1 MKIYFKNNSDKKIVI
16 ILNGIAHLLKEN
28 SSEIYEVEKNIR
40 LILTTDE
47 EYSYETFSEK
57 RGMTAYHRFITKAS
71 YDFVL
76 EKDTQIFLDVETA
89 RGNNLESYQRVV
101 PKSFDVNLPE
111 AIYLVKNEN
120 EVRKKLSCDEKKLDA
135 FEKKNRKLGRVLT
148 VADKLDD
155 IFVTLCCIFLG
166 IIFLATIIIG
176 LITFTVPTIIILF
189 VVLVLGIIGYK
200 SIKKLVS
207 FIGKNFE
214 GLLNKHGDKL
224 FPCSDMPE
232 GLFKSDESYFE
243 SDYIS
248 AVFKYSTKRK

>member
-76 EKDTQIFLDVETA
+76 EKDAQIFLDVETA
-89 RGNNLESYQRVV
+89 RCNNLESYQRVV

-120 EVRKKLSCDEKKLDA
+120 EIRKNCFA
-135 FEKKNRKLGRVLT
+135 
-148 VADKLDD
+148 
-155 IFVTLCCIFLG
+155 
-166 IIFLATIIIG
+166 
-176 LITFTVPTIIILF
+176 
-189 VVLVLGIIGYK
+189 
-200 SIKKLVS
+200 
-207 FIGKNFE
+207 
-214 GLLNKHGDKL
+214 
-224 FPCSDMPE
+224 
-232 GLFKSDESYFE
+232 
-243 SDYIS
+243 
-248 AVFKYSTKRK
+248 TKRNLMLLKKRTEN